1 MNLSDHPEFDA
12 TVDEATTY
20 LTYNVTDRLST
31 LADDLAAGMDAIR
44 TRHGLSCSC
53 DCCEDLEAAARA
65 ANRRAVIDAMGI
77 ALNEGL
83 IS

>member
-44 TRHGLSCSC
+44 TRHGLSY
-53 DCCEDLEAAARA
+53 DCCDGHRAAARA